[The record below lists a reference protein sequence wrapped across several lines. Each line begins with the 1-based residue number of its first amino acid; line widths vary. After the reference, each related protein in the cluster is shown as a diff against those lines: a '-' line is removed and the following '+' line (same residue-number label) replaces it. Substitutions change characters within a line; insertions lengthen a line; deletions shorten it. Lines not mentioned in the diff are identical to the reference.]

1 MFRVSESNSVSLG
14 SNTNWTTFLELFLK
28 TLQLSIPRFRSFY
41 LLGNGG
47 DRKDFGK
54 FISPYIPNS
63 LKEGTTCCGGTHW
76 GSLVPRNM
84 AWYFVCAPV
93 CVETYHCYS
102 SKVLVAKTAQIC
114 AVFFHNRKKKS
125 KFKMSNSFMFLRD
138 KFTYLKI
145 IILSE
150 ADDSAF

>member
-1 MFRVSESNSVSLG
+1 MSESNSVSLG

-28 TLQLSIPRFRSFY
+28 TLQLWIPVFSSFC

-54 FISPYIPNS
+54 FISPYFPNS

-76 GSLVPRNM
+76 GSLVARNM

-102 SKVLVAKTAQIC
+102 SKVLMAKTAQIC